1 MRKTHPL
8 SEETIKVMSG
18 YVADIAEEMDV
29 SPQYVHGILSGV
41 NADRFA
47 QFSHDY
53 AACLRAGAP
62 IEHWDNRLKSIRTKY
77 DQHLCLDT
85 ARSKSVK
92 EDADCIIAHYEG
104 KSLYDQLNEVDE
116 AIREKENLRTAILK
130 AINQE
135 KDEFGGGRTR
145 LQAHR
150 AVEQFRSK

>member
-1 MRKTHPL
+1 MRHQYEL
-8 SEETIKVMSG
+8 SPETIKVMS
-18 YVADIAEEMDV
+18 ADIDGLADEAEV
-29 SPQYVHGILSGV
+29 SNKYLYAILAG
-41 NADRFA
+41 DKTDPFA
-47 QFSHDY
+47 SFLHFY
-53 AACLRAGAP
+53 AAAVRCG
-62 IEHWDNRLKSIRTKY
+62 INVSHWDNRLKSIRTKY

-135 KDEFGGGRTR
+135 KDEFNGGRTR

-150 AVEQFRSK
+150 AVQQFRSK